1 MNPFSSSDL
10 ERMRSTQSS
19 AMMDLCTVRSWS
31 PTIDSLGSEVEGWS
45 LRTNV
50 PCGLDVSADAQ
61 AEQRREIGTA
71 VTISATLRLSIA
83 DGEGLTAKDS
93 VIVTHRN
100 GEALSPQLSFGLDG
114 PPKRGPTG
122 VVLSLVRVD

>member
-1 MNPFSSSDL
+1 MNPFSSSEL
-10 ERMRSTQSS
+10 ERMRSTQSN

-31 PTIDSLGSEVEGWS
+31 PTIDSLGSEVEGWT

-50 PCGLDVSADAQ
+50 PCGLDVSANVQ

-71 VTISATLRLSIA
+71 VTVSATLRLSVE

-93 VIVTHRN
+93 IVVTHRN
-100 GEALSPQLSFGLDG
+100 GELLTPALSFGLDG

>member
-10 ERMRSTQSS
+10 ERMRSTQSG

-31 PTIDSLGSEVEGWS
+31 PTIDSLGSEIEGWTV
-45 LRTNV
+45 REGV
-50 PCGLDVSADAQ
+50 PCGLDVSPNAQ
-61 AEQRREIGTA
+61 AEQRREVGTA
-71 VTISATLRLSIA
+71 VTISATLRLRLE
-83 DGEGLTAKDS
+83 DGEGLSAKDS

-122 VVLSLVRVD
+122 VVLALVRVD